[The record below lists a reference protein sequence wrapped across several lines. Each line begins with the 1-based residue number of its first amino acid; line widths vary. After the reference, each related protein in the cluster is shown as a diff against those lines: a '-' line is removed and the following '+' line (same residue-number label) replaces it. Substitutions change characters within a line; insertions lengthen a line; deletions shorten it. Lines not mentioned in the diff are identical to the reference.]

1 MHAQTV
7 PYLTPDEYLEIE
19 RKAEYKS
26 EYLNG
31 RMWPLGGT
39 PFGMAGGKPAHSL
52 IAGNAHAELRMAL
65 KGRCRVYN
73 SDMRLRVSESGLYTY
88 PDLAVVCGK
97 PEYAK
102 GDLLLNPTVLVE
114 VLSPTTEKNDR
125 GVKFRQYRTIPS
137 LREYVLISQYEPV
150 VEIFSRT
157 PEPFWRYRAINEI
170 SEAVRLESVGC
181 EIQMAEIY
189 RDVEFE
195 AE

>member
-39 PFGMAGGKPAHSL
+39 PFGMAGGKPFHSI
-52 IAGNAHAELRMAL
+52 IAINIASELRMAL
-65 KGRCRVYN
+65 RGRCIIFN
-73 SDMRLRVSESGLYTY
+73 SDMRLRVSVDGLYTY
-88 PDLAVVCGK
+88 PDAAVVCGK

-102 GDLLLNPTVLVE
+102 GDLLLNPTLLVE
-114 VLSPTTEKNDR
+114 VLSHTTEKNDR
-125 GVKFRQYRTIPS
+125 GVKFDQYRTIPS
-137 LREYVLISQYEPV
+137 LQEYVLISQSEPR
-150 VEIFSRT
+150 VEIYGRT
-157 PEPFWRYRAINEI
+157 SEPFWRYRSIREI
-170 SEAVRLESVGC
+170 SGAVRLESVDC

-195 AE
+195 QE